1 MSSEIIKQ
9 GMGFAVFPSVNLYN
23 YKADSKTK
31 TKKIK
36 FLKQLIYGDYIKPDI
51 VNDNFVEVTEKGKIY
66 IKVRARNSN
75 GYILSTDIQAERIL
89 EVNFVDVGQG
99 DGCHIVTPDDKHFII
114 DAGGSDNMSRFLN
127 WRFNLKYSN
136 TPPPPFT
143 AIITHSDVDH
153 YRGFGKLFAKKAGFK
168 NQFTFTT
175 VYHNGLVETSGSKL
189 DSLGKVT
196 PDGQHITNL
205 IRTDGQFKNLVKSLP
220 KTGNYINT
228 LNKTTAPKK
237 SLHFGHSPIYKK
249 GNMKIE
255 VMAPYTK
262 KINGKYA
269 LPAFLKN
276 KSKTKNGNSVV
287 LRISIG
293 KLKILLGG
301 DLNSP
306 AEDYLLSCYSK
317 MDVAGIKNKLSDTNL
332 SNADRQ
338 NLEKQLS
345 KAIEKTN
352 KHVGADI
359 AKSCHHGSSD
369 FTTEFLKAV
378 NPIATVISSGD
389 EEPYCHPRP
398 DTLGTIGK
406 YSRGERSLI
415 FSTELARS
423 SKEFIELNKSN
434 AKDKKI
440 RTITNYGMINVRTDG
455 EKVIIAQKLER
466 RTAYRDWDIHIIE
479 WNNLTSQF
487 EFLQ

>member
-1 MSSEIIKQ
+1 MSSQIIKQ
-9 GMGFAVFPSVNLYN
+9 GMGFAVYPSVNLYS
-23 YKADSKTK
+23 YKTDSKTK
-31 TKKIK
+31 IKKIK
-36 FLKQLIYGDYIKPDI
+36 FLKQLIYGDYIKPEI
-51 VNDNFVEVTEKGKIY
+51 VNNTFVEVIEKGKTY
-66 IKVRARNSN
+66 IKARARNSN
-75 GYILSTDIQAERIL
+75 GYILSTDIQAERVL

-114 DAGGSDNMSRFLN
+114 DAGASDNMSRFLD

-143 AIITHSDVDH
+143 AVITHSDVDH
-153 YRGFGKLFAKKAGFK
+153 YRGFGKLFVKNKGFK
-168 NQFTFTT
+168 NQFTFKT

-189 DSLGKVT
+189 DSLGRVT
-196 PDGQHITNL
+196 ADGEHITNL
-205 IRTDGQFKNLVKSLP
+205 VRTDAQFKNLVKSLP
-220 KTGNYINT
+220 KTGTYINT

-237 SLHFGHSPIYKK
+237 SLYYGHSPLFNK

-262 KINGKYA
+262 KIAGKDA

-317 MDVAGIKNKLSDTNL
+317 MDVTGIKNKLSNTNL
-332 SNADRQ
+332 SEADRQ
-338 NLEKQLS
+338 TLEAQLS
-345 KAIEKTN
+345 TAIEKSS
-352 KHVGADI
+352 KHVGADV
-359 AKSCHHGSSD
+359 AKACHHGSSD
-369 FTTEFLKAV
+369 FTIEFLKAI
-378 NPIATVISSGD
+378 NSIATVISSGD

-455 EKVIIAQKLER
+455 EKVMIAQKLER
-466 RTAYRDWDIHIIE
+466 RTAYRDWDIHMIE
-479 WNNLTSQF
+479 WNNAASQF
-487 EFLQ
+487 EFIQ